1 MNYFRKDKFNV
12 FGKRL
17 IKNSF
22 EEYHN
27 SASYGVI
34 TVADKKYQL
43 ETSFRDLS
51 VLGKDEEYSGNRYQ
65 YNVPYNLR
73 NYFPN
78 NVPQASLILIVYSV
92 IDPMT
97 YEFVRK
103 SWNFSLMKHCN
114 PNTPV
119 ILLGCNA
126 DQREKTEESKK
137 HGEEMGLELARRIK
151 ATKFLEC
158 SGYDVTDLES
168 INQNLVRVSARNK
181 MRPLQIVVLGSDDS
195 KKSEMI
201 KNFVHGKRLNT
212 LGQLLNEEPRYRG
225 KYKNCFSTLIEI
237 DGDEYD
243 LMIVDEHKKYHFK
256 HFLHEDFVSS
266 LYGKLCSPWAFID
279 VVVFSFSVVNP
290 ATFHVNK
297 TRFLDKL
304 KHQSLRNHSYNSFP
318 PIIILVGTETDL
330 RNDPETLNNLLKQ
343 EEQPLTY
350 EMGEQLAR
358 DIKAVKYL
366 ECSSFDGTKIKM
378 VFEEVVWASLR
389 RFEEER
395 KTLIQKEKGFFQ
407 RLFERLH

>member
-1 MNYFRKDKFNV
+1 MNFFRKDKFNV

-17 IKNSF
+17 IKDSF
-22 EEYHN
+22 QEHHN

-43 ETSFRDLS
+43 ETSVGDLS
-51 VLGKDEEYSGNRYQ
+51 VMGNDEEYPRNRS
-65 YNVPYNLR
+65 NLQK
-73 NYFPN
+73 YFPN
-78 NVPQASLILIVYSV
+78 NLPRASLILVVYSV
-92 IDPMT
+92 IDLTT

-103 SWNFSLMKHCN
+103 SWNFSLMKYCN

-126 DQREKTEESKK
+126 DQREKTEELTKQ
-137 HGEEMGLELARRIK
+137 GEEMGLELARRIK

-158 SGYDVTDLES
+158 SGYDVTDLKS
-168 INQNLVRVSARNK
+168 INQNLVRVSARNR

-195 KKSEMI
+195 RRSEMI

-212 LGQLLNEEPRYRG
+212 LGQLLNEEPRYRDE
-225 KYKNCFSTLIEI
+225 YRNYFSTLIEI
-237 DGDEYD
+237 DGEEYD
-243 LMIVDEHKKYHFK
+243 LMIVDEQKKYPSIYFR
-256 HFLHEDFVSS
+256 FEGIPSS
-266 LYGKLCSPWAFID
+266 LQGKLYWPWTFID

-290 ATFHVNK
+290 AQLHK
-297 TRFLDKL
+297 TLYQDILKL
-304 KHQSLRNHSYNSFP
+304 QSLRNHSYNSLP
-318 PIIILVGTETDL
+318 RIIILVGTKTEF

-343 EEQPLTY
+343 EEQPITY

-358 DIKAVKYL
+358 EIKADKYL
-366 ECSSFDGTKIKM
+366 ECSSSDGTGIEK

-389 RFEEER
+389 RFEQER

-407 RLFERLH
+407 RLFKRLY

>member
-1 MNYFRKDKFNV
+1 MNFFRKDKFNV
-12 FGKRL
+12 FGKIL
-17 IKNSF
+17 IKDSF
-22 EEYHN
+22 QEHHN
-27 SASYGVI
+27 SASYGAI

-43 ETSFRDLS
+43 ETSDCDLS
-51 VLGKDEEYSGNRYQ
+51 VFGNDEEYPGNRSK
-65 YNVPYNLR
+65 LR
-73 NYFPN
+73 NLFPN
-78 NVPQASLILIVYSV
+78 NLPRASLILVVYSV
-92 IDPMT
+92 IDLTT

-103 SWNFSLMKHCN
+103 SWNFSLMKYYN

-151 ATKFLEC
+151 AAKFLEC

-168 INQNLVRVSARNK
+168 INQNLVRVSARNR

-195 KKSEMI
+195 RRSEMI

-212 LGQLLNEEPRYRG
+212 LGQLLNEEPRYRDE
-225 KYKNCFSTLIEI
+225 YRNYFSTVIEI
-237 DGDEYD
+237 DGEEYD
-243 LMIVDEHKKYHFK
+243 LMIVDERNKYPSMHFR
-256 HFLHEDFVSS
+256 FEGIPAS
-266 LYGKLCSPWAFID
+266 LQGKLYWPRKFID

-290 ATFHVNK
+290 ATFHAYK
-297 TRFLDKL
+297 KRFLDKL
-304 KHQSLRNHSYNSFP
+304 KLQSLRNHSYNSLP
-318 PIIILVGTETDL
+318 RIIILVGTKTEF
-330 RNDPETLNNLLKQ
+330 RNDPKTLNNLLKQ
-343 EEQPLTY
+343 GEQPITY

-358 DIKAVKYL
+358 EIKADKYL
-366 ECSSFDGTKIKM
+366 ECSNSDGTGIEK

-407 RLFERLH
+407 RFFNRLF

>member
-1 MNYFRKDKFNV
+1 
-12 FGKRL
+12 
-17 IKNSF
+17 
-22 EEYHN
+22 
-27 SASYGVI
+27 
-34 TVADKKYQL
+34 
-43 ETSFRDLS
+43 
-51 VLGKDEEYSGNRYQ
+51 
-65 YNVPYNLR
+65 
-73 NYFPN
+73 
-78 NVPQASLILIVYSV
+78 
-92 IDPMT
+92 MT

-103 SWNFSLMKHCN
+103 SWNFSLMKYYN

-126 DQREKTEESKK
+126 EQREKTEESKK
-137 HGEEMGLELARRIK
+137 HGEEIGLELARKIK

-158 SGYDVTDLES
+158 SGYDVTHLKS
-168 INQNLVRVSARNK
+168 INQNLVRVSARNR

-195 KKSEMI
+195 RRSEII
-201 KNFVHGKRLNT
+201 KNFVHGKRKNT
-212 LGQLLNEEPRYRG
+212 LDQLLNEEPRYRDE
-225 KYKNCFSTLIEI
+225 YKNCFSTLIEI
-237 DGDEYD
+237 DGEEHD

-256 HFLHEDFVSS
+256 HFFFEGFVSL

-290 ATFHVNK
+290 ATFHANK

-304 KHQSLRNHSYNSFP
+304 KLQSLRNHSYDSFP
-318 PIIILVGTETDL
+318 PIIILVGTDTNL

-343 EEQPLTY
+343 GEQPITY

-358 DIKAVKYL
+358 EIKAVKYL
-366 ECSSFDGTKIKM
+366 EYSSFDGTGIEK

-407 RLFERLH
+407 RFFNRLF